1 MQEHYHSSYDHLKSE
16 LQAAARDFDHI
27 GDVLQDSRNTV
38 KVITI
43 NGERFNYKRFKVPG
57 FINKLV
63 YRFFRTSKAQRSFEY
78 AQRLLENG
86 IGTPQPVAYF
96 LELGPIS
103 LGSSF
108 YISKQYD
115 ADFTFR
121 DLIQDEN
128 IPDKEGI
135 LRSYTRFLYKM
146 HESGIYFMD
155 NSLGNTLITA
165 KNEDYEFALV
175 DLNRMKFYDIPWDD
189 RMRNF
194 ARLSPVKWPFEI
206 MGDEYSKLSR
216 NHNSQTTTDQMWHY
230 AQEFQYK
237 FARKKR
243 YKKRFKAFLKA

>member
-1 MQEHYHSSYDHLKSE
+1 MQQNHHPSYEHLKSQLLE
-16 LQAAARDFDHI
+16 AATHFNDI
-27 GDVLQDSRNTV
+27 GEVLQDSRNTV
-38 KVITI
+38 KVIEI
-43 NGERFNYKRFKVPG
+43 DGERFNYKRFKVPG

-63 YRFFRTSKAQRSFEY
+63 YRFFRKSKAQRSFEY

-121 DLIQDEN
+121 DLIQDDH
-128 IPDKEGI
+128 IPDKEAI
-135 LRSYTRFLYKM
+135 LRAYTRFLYKM

-155 NSLGNTLITA
+155 NSLGNTLI
-165 KNEDYEFALV
+165 KVKDDGYEFVLV
-175 DLNRMKFYDIPWDD
+175 DLNRMKFYQIPWQD
-189 RMRNF
+189 RMLNF

-206 MGDEYSKLSR
+206 MGDEYSTLSR
-216 NHNSQTTTDQMWHY
+216 KRNPQQTIDDMWQH
-230 AQEFQYK
+230 AQDFQYK

-243 YKKRFKAFLKA
+243 YKKRFKAFLKG